1 MRTSIKK
8 LLEKYHANQPELHQM
23 VLEVYDDIKEFYNE
37 QEDLQKRKV
46 IEQLIEPDR
55 IITFRVCWED
65 DNHCFQINRGWRVQH
80 QNILG
85 PYKGGIRF
93 APELNLSVLKCLAF
107 EQSFKNALTDLP
119 IGGAKG
125 GANFDPKNKSE
136 HEIRRFCWA
145 YIEELRKYIGN
156 DIDIPA
162 GDIGVGTREIGY
174 MYGHYIHLESRF
186 TGVLTGKSPDFGGS
200 CGRQQ
205 ATGYGCVYFLE
216 DMLKTHDQEL
226 KHKSIAISGAGN
238 VALYAAEKALQE
250 GAKVIS
256 LSDSDG
262 CAHFKNGLNEEQL
275 ESIKALKFE
284 QHGTLKQWAAKGKGV
299 DFHQGKKPWHIPCDI
314 AMPCATENEI
324 DAKDLKQLIDNGLL
338 ALCEGAN
345 MPLTREAQSLR
356 QQTALLYAPGKAA
369 NAGGVAVSVLEQSQ
383 NAQHVSWPLQK
394 VDKVLRQTMKQIHER
409 CLENIRRSNG
419 IYNYQKGANLWAFK
433 KLANTLVT
441 YGLK

>member
-1 MRTSIKK
+1 MCTFIRK
-8 LLEKYHANQPELHQM
+8 LLEEHHSDEPELHKTVM
-23 VLEVYDDIKEFYNE
+23 EIYEDIKDFYNE
-37 QEDLQKRKV
+37 NEALQKRKV
-46 IEQLIEPDR
+46 IEQLLEPDR

-65 DNHCFQINRGWRVQH
+65 DNHRFQINRGWRVQH
-80 QNILG
+80 QNIIG

-93 APELNLSVLKCLAF
+93 TPNLNLSILKSLAF

-136 HEIRRFCWA
+136 NEVRRFCWA
-145 YIEELRKYIGN
+145 FIEELRKYIGN

-174 MYGHYIHLESRF
+174 MYGHYIHLEDRF

-205 ATGYGCVYFLE
+205 ATGYGCVYFLQS
-216 DMLKTHDQEL
+216 MLNAHDYEL
-226 KHKSIAISGAGN
+226 NNKSIAISGAGN
-238 VALYAAEKALQE
+238 VALYAAEKSLQE
-250 GAKVIS
+250 GAKVVA
-256 LSDSDG
+256 LSDSGG
-262 CAHFKNGLNEEQL
+262 CVHFKKGLNEQQL
-275 ESIKALKFE
+275 DSIKTLKFE
-284 QHGTLKQWAAKGKGV
+284 QRGTLKQWADTQNDI
-299 DFHQGKKPWHIPCDI
+299 DFYHEKNSWHIPCDI

-324 DAKDLKQLIDNGLL
+324 NKEDLKRLIDNNVL
-338 ALCEGAN
+338 AICEGAN
-345 MPLTREAQSLR
+345 MPLTEEAQSLR
-356 QQTALLYAPGKAA
+356 KKTKILYAPGKAA

-383 NAQHVSWPLQK
+383 HAQHVSWPLQK

-409 CLENIRRSNG
+409 CLENITRTNG
-419 IYNYQKGANLWAFK
+419 IYNYQKGANLWSFR
-433 KLANTLVT
+433 KLADTLVT